1 MVGGAKSHLES
12 NTIPARDT
20 WRDQT
25 KPCVHQDPETP
36 QRLSHNCVECL
47 PVKVQTPQRL
57 SHNCVECLPV
67 KVQVSSGLPQGQG
80 LWVQETWSHSLWD
93 KPSRRRSP
101 LILPQSRWADHPQIV
116 EQLHQRNPCTAKNVL
131 GSPKDSPT
139 WGLGKGT
146 KNPQGIWLWRPV
158 GFDYRNYTRLW
169 KQLLKGTNKTL
180 CIPGPRRKEQW
191 PHKRLTQT
199 CLWMFRSLQERSGL
213 VVACCSAGGAPS
225 AAVHTQDSSKEVAVI
240 LNTST
245 ILWSLLMG
253 GAVYPPCY
261 LLGAKL
267 WWR

>member
-25 KPCVHQDPETP
+25 KPCVHQDPD
-36 QRLSHNCVECL
+36 
-47 PVKVQTPQRL
+47 TPQRL

-101 LILPQSRWADHPQIV
+101 LILPQSRWADNPQIV

-225 AAVHTQDSSKEVAVI
+225 AAVHTQDSSKEVAFI